1 MATRAGVS
9 EYSTSPIAQRS
20 SERSIRAS
28 WTTGYWGAAASI
40 RASISTR
47 FATTSA
53 TMRRASAPA
62 AGSASTSARARS
74 RTAVA
79 VRWPK
84 SASNTADSA
93 TRRPARSE
101 RTRSVTCSLGPDT
114 VDQDR
119 HQAHVEAEEPLHRQP
134 DGVAHLPS
142 RRDEVGSRPGDD
154 PELDLH
160 AFGPDPND
168 DRRSGEGGSPARAA
182 PGDREH
188 LRDLE
193 RRLAHHV
200 DDHAPPD
207 GQLDRRGRGGTLGLG
222 VDDDRVEVGLCDE
235 VAPRLE
241 VGRHAGAPGSAATG
255 SGAEI

>member
-28 WTTGYWGAAASI
+28 WTTGYCGAETSI

-53 TMRRASAPA
+53 TIRRASAPA
-62 AGSASTSARARS
+62 AGSASTSASERS

-101 RTRSVTCSLGPDT
+101 RTRSVTRSLASDT

-119 HQAHVEAEEPLHRQP
+119 DGAHLEAEQPLHSEP
-134 DGVAHLPS
+134 DGVADIAS
-142 RRDEVGSRPGDD
+142 RRHEVRRWTGDD
-154 PELDLH
+154 AELDLD
-160 AFGPDPND
+160 ALRPDAD
-168 DRRSGEGGSPARAA
+168 GDRRPGECGPPAWSPTL
-182 PGDREH
+182 DRKH

-193 RRLAHHV
+193 GGLAHHV
-200 DDHAPPD
+200 DDDAPPD
-207 GQLDRRGRGGTLGLG
+207 RELDRRRRGRTVGLDVHDDGVQLGLFAEL
-222 VDDDRVEVGLCDE
+222 R
-235 VAPRLE
+235 PRLE
-241 VGRHAGAPGSAATG
+241 VRGHAP
-255 SGAEI
+255 

>member
-20 SERSIRAS
+20 SERSIRTS

-53 TMRRASAPA
+53 TIRRASAPA
-62 AGSASTSARARS
+62 AGSASTSASARS

-101 RTRSVTCSLGPDT
+101 RTRSVTRSLASDT

-119 HQAHVEAEEPLHRQP
+119 DGTHLEAEQALHGEPH
-134 DGVAHLPS
+134 GVADVAP
-142 RRDEVGSRPGDD
+142 RRHEIRPWTRDH
-154 PELDLH
+154 PELDLD
-160 AFGPDPND
+160 ALRPDAHR
-168 DRRSGEGGSPARAA
+168 DRR
-182 PGDREH
+182 
-188 LRDLE
+188 
-193 RRLAHHV
+193 
-200 DDHAPPD
+200 
-207 GQLDRRGRGGTLGLG
+207 
-222 VDDDRVEVGLCDE
+222 
-235 VAPRLE
+235 
-241 VGRHAGAPGSAATG
+241 
-255 SGAEI
+255 